1 MDVQKVSSEDWF
13 TSLLRQWEQSAAR
26 AQRRK
31 GQLVRDHPPSNQLVS
46 QFMMKLQMA
55 SSKQELWSGTMATS
69 QLPPPYAPCVRPMSE
84 LEHIAISDMKLETH
98 HRGMRTALRV
108 LTPPDRMTAVMAIVE
123 DEQGTALLL
132 QLYYQPDE
140 SVVPAKEIMQLG
152 DVFILKEPFFKIA
165 TDGSYTLRVDH
176 LGDIVRLAN
185 GDDRIPLQWR
195 KQPPTLKQSSKDIRL
210 QGNEAVQKKEWAK
223 AHRLYTFAIQTA
235 ETPDEEQLAS
245 LNRSLANMRLGR
257 PAEALSDAR
266 RCNSPSEPSE
276 KGLFR
281 EARALYELGYFDQSL
296 ERLESLTALYPNN
309 TAAKP
314 EIQRVKARLREQ
326 HTGIYSFR
334 QMYKQ
339 AQEVPPLIDCA
350 TFSAPVEVRASPGRG
365 NGLFTVVPVSAGQL
379 LICEKA
385 FGYAFADKDHP
396 ETMNLLINMA
406 TKKGVV
412 GGQARL
418 LNQLIQKMYH
428 DPWAQ
433 KSYHELHHGEHAVP
447 SVSDV
452 DGHSV
457 IDSSLV
463 AQIQSLNAFGA
474 PKTSRDSFS
483 RKIASN
489 GGQWTV
495 QESEFATTGLWLLAS
510 RINHSCIGN
519 CRRSFIGDM
528 QIIRATRDLE
538 AGTELLFA
546 YRAPQH
552 LESYADV
559 QKGLSSWGFMCN
571 CELCLSRKETT
582 DKTLA
587 HRKAL
592 TKQLSKVLNSHQGTV
607 IPAVKRILLQME
619 NTHSPGVPED
629 IRLDLWDP
637 YFALGAVLLSGGKP
651 AECIQMI
658 VKGMETLGFGITTTA
673 NGKMAFQ
680 VTRWG
685 YLTDM
690 TPWAFLHIY
699 RAYERLAP
707 ELCVAAKQYAGMAY
721 SILVGEEETLGDEF
735 PQLA

>member
-1 MDVQKVSSEDWF
+1 MDVQDVSSENWLGP
-13 TSLLRQWEQSAAR
+13 LLQQWEQSAAR

-31 GQLVRDHPPSNQLVS
+31 GQLVRDHPPSRQLVL
-46 QFMMKLQMA
+46 QFTMKLRMA
-55 SSKQELWSGTMATS
+55 SFKQKSSLGTMATS
-69 QLPPPYAPCVRPMSE
+69 QLPPPYAPCVRPISE

-98 HRGMRTALRV
+98 HRGKRTALRV

-140 SVVPAKEIMQLG
+140 SVVPAEEIMQLG
-152 DVFILKEPFFKIA
+152 NVFILKEPFFKIA

-176 LGDIVRLAN
+176 LGDIVLLAN
-185 GDDRIPLQWR
+185 SDDRIPSQWR
-195 KQPPTLKQSSKDIRL
+195 KQPPALRQSSKDIRV
-210 QGNEAVQKKEWAK
+210 QGNEAVQEKKWAK
-223 AHRLYTFAIQTA
+223 AHRLYTSAIQTA
-235 ETPDEEQLAS
+235 ETPEDEQLAS
-245 LNRSLANMRLGR
+245 MNRSLTNMRLGR

-266 RCNSPSEPSE
+266 WCKNPSEPSE

-296 ERLESLTALYPNN
+296 ERLENLIAFYPEN

-326 HTGIYSFR
+326 HTGSYSFR
-334 QMYKQ
+334 QMYRQ

-365 NGLFTVVPVSAGQL
+365 NGLFTVIPVSAGQL

-385 FGYAFADKDHP
+385 FGYAYAGEDHP
-396 ETMNLLINMA
+396 ETMCLMINMA

-418 LNQLIQKMYH
+418 LTQLIQKMYH
-428 DPWAQ
+428 DPQAQ
-433 KSYHELHHGEHAVP
+433 KSYHELHHGDHAVP
-447 SVSDV
+447 FVSDV

-457 IDSSLV
+457 IDSFLV

-474 PKTSRDSFS
+474 PKTSRDSIL
-483 RKIASN
+483 RRTAGDK
-489 GGQWTV
+489 GQRTV
-495 QESEFATTGLWLLAS
+495 QEGKFATTGLWLLAS
-510 RINHSCIGN
+510 RINHSCVGN

-528 QIIRATRDLE
+528 QIIRAARDLE
-538 AGTELLFA
+538 AGTELLFG

-559 QKGLSSWGFMCN
+559 QKDLNSWGFKCN
-571 CELCLSRKETT
+571 CELCLSRMKTT
-582 DKTLA
+582 DETLI

-592 TKQLSKVLNSHQGTV
+592 TKQLSKVLNSYQGAN
-607 IPAVKRILLQME
+607 IPGVQRILLQME
-619 NTHSPGVPED
+619 KTYPPGVPGA
-629 IRLDLWDP
+629 IRLELWDP
-637 YFALGAVLLSGGKP
+637 YFALGAVLFSRGKT
-651 AECIQMI
+651 AECIRMI
-658 VKGMETLGFGITTTA
+658 ARGMETLGFGITTTA
-673 NGKMAFQ
+673 GGKM
-680 VTRWG
+680 VLEITRWG
-685 YLTDM
+685 YITDM
-690 TPWAFLHIY
+690 VPWGFLHLFK
-699 RAYERLAP
+699 AYESLAP
-707 ELCVAAKQYAGMAY
+707 ELCVAAKKYAGIAY
-721 SILVGEEETLGDEF
+721 SILVGEEETLGDEL

>member
-1 MDVQKVSSEDWF
+1 
-13 TSLLRQWEQSAAR
+13 
-26 AQRRK
+26 
-31 GQLVRDHPPSNQLVS
+31 
-46 QFMMKLQMA
+46 MKLRMA
-55 SSKQELWSGTMATS
+55 SSKQKSSLGAMAMS
-69 QLPPPYAPCVRPMSE
+69 QLPPPYAPCVRPISE
-84 LEHIAISDMKLETH
+84 LEKIAISDMKLETH
-98 HRGMRTALRV
+98 HRGKRTALRV

-140 SVVPAKEIMQLG
+140 SVVPAEEIMQLG
-152 DVFILKEPFFKIA
+152 DVFILKEPFFKTA

-185 GDDRIPLQWR
+185 SDDRIPSQWS
-195 KQPPTLKQSSKDIRL
+195 KQPPNLRQSSIDIRV
-210 QGNEAVQKKEWAK
+210 QGNEAVQKKKWAE
-223 AHRLYTFAIQTA
+223 AHRLYTSAIQIA
-235 ETPDEEQLAS
+235 ETPEDEQLAR

-266 RCNSPSEPSE
+266 RCDNPSGPSE

-296 ERLESLTALYPNN
+296 ERLESLTASYLEN

-326 HTGIYSFR
+326 HTGFYSFR
-334 QMYKQ
+334 KMYRQ
-339 AQEVPPLIDCA
+339 AREMPPLIDCA

-365 NGLFTVVPVSAGQL
+365 NGLFTVIPVSAGQL
-379 LICEKA
+379 LLCEKA
-385 FGYAFADKDHP
+385 FGYAFAGEGHP
-396 ETMNLLINMA
+396 ETMSLLLNVA
-406 TKKGVV
+406 TKKGVI

-418 LNQLIQKMYH
+418 LTQLIQKMYH

-433 KSYHELHHGEHAVP
+433 KSYHELHHGGHGVP
-447 SVSDV
+447 SVSEV

-457 IDSSLV
+457 IDSFLV
-463 AQIQSLNAFGA
+463 AQIQSINAFGA
-474 PKTSRDSFS
+474 PKTSRDSIS
-483 RKIASN
+483 QRTAGE
-489 GGQWTV
+489 GGQKTV
-495 QESEFATTGLWLLAS
+495 QEGKFATTGLWLLTS
-510 RINHSCIGN
+510 RINHSCVGN

-528 QIIRATRDLE
+528 QIIRAARDLE
-538 AGTELLFA
+538 AGTELLFG

-559 QKGLSSWGFMCN
+559 QRDLSSWGFRCN
-571 CELCLSRKETT
+571 CELCISRKETT
-582 DKTLA
+582 EEALA

-592 TKQLSKVLNSHQGTV
+592 TKQLSKVLNGHQGTNV
-607 IPAVKRILLQME
+607 PAVRRILLQME
-619 NTHSPGVPED
+619 KTYPPGVPEA
-629 IRLDLWDP
+629 IRLELWDP
-637 YFALGAVLLSGGKP
+637 YFALGAVLLSEGKP
-651 AECIQMI
+651 AECIRMI
-658 VKGMETLGFGITTTA
+658 VRGMETLGFAITTTA
-673 NGKMAFQ
+673 GGKMALE

-685 YLTDM
+685 YMTDM
-690 TPWAFLHIY
+690 MPWAFLHLF

-707 ELCVAAKQYAGMAY
+707 ELCVAAKKYAGIAY